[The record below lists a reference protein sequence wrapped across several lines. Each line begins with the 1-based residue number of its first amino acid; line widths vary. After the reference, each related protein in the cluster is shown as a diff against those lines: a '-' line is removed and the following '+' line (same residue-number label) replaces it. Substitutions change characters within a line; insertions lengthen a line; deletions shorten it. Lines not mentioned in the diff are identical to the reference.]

1 MGFFNSH
8 IWFLF
13 TLGHII
19 TKNDVSLL
27 NALNEMAVEILIF
40 EKYQPMMPKAGHMV
54 AL

>member
-1 MGFFNSH
+1 MGFLNSH
-8 IWFLF
+8 IWFLL

-27 NALNEMAVEILIF
+27 NALNEMAVEILIL
-40 EKYQPMMPKAGHMV
+40 EKYQPVMPKASHVV

>member
-13 TLGHII
+13 ALDHII
-19 TKNDVSLL
+19 TNNGASLL
-27 NALNEMAVEILIF
+27 NALNEMGVEILIL
-40 EKYQPMMPKAGHMV
+40 EKYQSMMPKASHVV